1 MNIWYKMFC
10 ISCWYSLF
18 FVIFADE
25 ICSYSFKNVTKVK
38 KSDNR
43 LSQKEIRINERDMR
57 MFKRVEKI
65 IVDEKRY
72 LIPRLSREELIV
84 ATNIPK
90 NKFAPLFRKCTD
102 KSFTTFL
109 NDLRLDYTVEAVAQE
124 CGLPKMQTFYRL
136 FMERYKMTPSHYR
149 RKK

>member
-1 MNIWYKMFC
+1 
-10 ISCWYSLF
+10 
-18 FVIFADE
+18 
-25 ICSYSFKNVTKVK
+25 
-38 KSDNR
+38 
-43 LSQKEIRINERDMR
+43 MR

-72 LIPRLSREELIV
+72 LIPRLSREELII

-109 NDLRLDYTVEAVAQE
+109 NDLRLDLAAKLLVEHPEYTVEAVAQE